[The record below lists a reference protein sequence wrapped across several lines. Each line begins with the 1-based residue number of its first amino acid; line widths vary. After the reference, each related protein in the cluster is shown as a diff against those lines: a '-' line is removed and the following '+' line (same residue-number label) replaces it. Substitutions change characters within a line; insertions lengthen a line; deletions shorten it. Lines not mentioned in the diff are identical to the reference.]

1 MIRTTISTLLFA
13 SLLLPSAVRADA
25 GGTDEAALDATA
37 EAGPAEEAEGGVS
50 ALDEFKRRHEI
61 VMTLV
66 KSNVPENILAAEVDT
81 LLDYEW
87 IALQSLGG
95 KSRADRRCEPRCAE
109 FEALLT
115 RLIRENYLKRIAQS
129 DNGSVEYVGEERR
142 ARATKVTTRVK
153 FTKDGTQQTIE
164 VAYVMHVVNGKWFVR
179 DIITESVSLAK
190 NYRYEFNKILR
201 DEGIDGLVARL
212 ETKLADL
219 AKTE

>member
-1 MIRTTISTLLFA
+1 MIRTTLS
-13 SLLLPSAVRADA
+13 SLLLASFLVPSVASAST

-37 EAGPAEEAEGGVS
+37 DAGPAEEAEGGVS

-66 KSNVPENILAAEVDT
+66 KSHVPDNILAAEVDN

-95 KSRADRRCEPRCAE
+95 KNRADRRCEPRCAD

-115 RLIRENYLKRIAQS
+115 RLIRQNYLKRIAQS
-129 DNGSVEYVGEERR
+129 ENGTVEYVGEERR

-153 FTKDGTQQTIE
+153 FTKDGTEQTIE